1 MGEVRGT
8 LSEEGESMPADVSKK
23 LFTVDEYYRMA
34 DAGIFT
40 EDDRVELI
48 GREIIQS
55 SPIGH
60 RHMVCVNRATDLFI
74 SALKGKAGVSV
85 QNPLRLNQYNEPQPD
100 IVVFKWR
107 ADYYASKP
115 YMPEDTLFVIE
126 VSDSTLR
133 YDTKIKLPIY
143 AANGI
148 SELWIENL
156 KEDVLLVCRNPAK
169 KTYTTQLTLR
179 RGDSILPLAF
189 PDVAFKVEDLLGT

>member
-1 MGEVRGT
+1 MLAE
-8 LSEEGESMPADVSKK
+8 VSKK

-34 DAGIFT
+34 EAGIFT

-48 GREIIQS
+48 EGEIIQMS
-55 SPIGH
+55 AIGH
-60 RHMVCVNRATDLFI
+60 RHMVCVNCANDLLT
-74 SALKGKAGVSV
+74 SALRGKAVVSI

-126 VSDSTLR
+126 VSDTTLR

-156 KEDVLLVCRNPAK
+156 KEDVLLICRHPAK
-169 KTYTTQLTLR
+169 KTYKTQLTLR
-179 RGDSILPLAF
+179 RGDSISPLAF
-189 PDVAFKVEDLLGT
+189 PDTAFKIEDLLGIQQHR